1 MTRLLRTAKEAPM
14 ARIIVT
20 ADRTGQHNAPVL
32 LDESVYS
39 VHLSTDH
46 AARQLVERLVWAL
59 ADAEKVERARSDRE
73 APTQTRSR
81 LAGAGVREV
90 RAAA

>member
-1 MTRLLRTAKEAPM
+1 M

-20 ADRTGQHNAPVL
+20 ADHTDQDNAPVL

-59 ADAEKVERARSDRE
+59 GDAEAVERARSDRD
-73 APTQTRSR
+73 APTQTSGG
-81 LAGAGVREV
+81 LAGAGVHEMRV
-90 RAAA
+90 AA

>member
-1 MTRLLRTAKEAPM
+1 M

-20 ADRTGQHNAPVL
+20 ADGTRQHSAPVL

-59 ADAEKVERARSDRE
+59 ADAEELERARSDRDV
-73 APTQTRSR
+73 PTQTQSR
-81 LAGAGVREV
+81 LAGASS
-90 RAAA
+90 A

>member
-1 MTRLLRTAKEAPM
+1 M
-14 ARIIVT
+14 ARITVT
-20 ADRTGQHNAPVL
+20 ADHTGQYNAPVL

-59 ADAEKVERARSDRE
+59 ADAEVLERAPSDRDV
-73 APTQTRSR
+73 PTRARGR
-81 LAGAGVREV
+81 LAGAGVYEV

>member
-1 MTRLLRTAKEAPM
+1 M

-20 ADRTGQHNAPVL
+20 ADPTPQHTAPVL

-59 ADAEKVERARSDRE
+59 ADAEEVDRAHSDRDMP
-73 APTQTRSR
+73 AQTPTR
-81 LAGAGVREV
+81 LAGARVQEV
-90 RAAA
+90 SAAA

>member
-1 MTRLLRTAKEAPM
+1 M

-20 ADRTGQHNAPVL
+20 ADNAGQDNAPVL

-46 AARQLVERLVWAL
+46 AARQMVERLVWAL
-59 ADAEKVERARSDRE
+59 GDAEAVERAGSGRD
-73 APTQTRSR
+73 APTQKSGR
-81 LAGAGVREV
+81 LAGAGVHEM
-90 RAAA
+90 RAVA

>member
-1 MTRLLRTAKEAPM
+1 M
-14 ARIIVT
+14 ARIKVT
-20 ADRTGQHNAPVL
+20 ADQTGQQTAPVL

-46 AARQLVERLVWAL
+46 AARALIERLVWAL
-59 ADAEKVERARSDRE
+59 GDAEEMEVARSDRD
-73 APTQTRSR
+73 APARTSNRI
-81 LAGAGVREV
+81 AGASAHDV